1 MSIALLLA
9 LAAPAPAQRS
19 DYSPRDTRRAIEEYG
34 RCIVGKQHDLAAAAI
49 ARNVDNATLMR
60 NYSQLIDGRCMP
72 LPPLGSTIKVRFM
85 GDQFRYA
92 LADGLVH
99 KDLLRAPA
107 PAVGVLPQL
116 DHREPTPP
124 PRVDKKGRPLSEAKY
139 AAALEGY
146 RQAQA
151 FAYVSRFGE
160 CVVRANP
167 EGARALLGT
176 TADSPEETA
185 AFATL
190 SNALGNCLESGQ
202 KIELSKVALRGTIAV
217 NYYRLA
223 TVARS
228 LASAGGRQ

>member
-1 MSIALLLA
+1 M
-9 LAAPAPAQRS
+9 R
-19 DYSPRDTRRAIEEYG
+19 DYSE
-34 RCIVGKQHDLAAAAI
+34 
-49 ARNVDNATLMR
+49 
-60 NYSQLIDGRCMP
+60 LIDGRCMP
-72 LPPLGSTIKVRFM
+72 TPPMSSIKVKFV

-92 LADGLVH
+92 LADGLVR
-99 KDLLRAPA
+99 KDLLPFPA
-107 PAVGVLPQL
+107 PAVSALPQL

-124 PRVDKKGRPLSEAKY
+124 SRVDKKGRPLSEAKY
-139 AAALEGY
+139 AAAMEGY
-146 RQAQA
+146 QQAQA

>member
-1 MSIALLLA
+1 MK
-9 LAAPAPAQRS
+9 APMVA
-19 DYSPRDTRRAIEEYG
+19 
-34 RCIVGKQHDLAAAAI
+34 
-49 ARNVDNATLMR
+49 
-60 NYSQLIDGRCMP
+60 DGRCMP

-92 LADGLVH
+92 LADGLV
-99 KDLLRAPA
+99 KDLLKAPA

-151 FAYVSRFGE
+151 FAYASRFGE

-167 EGARALLGT
+167 EGARDLLGT
-176 TADSPEETA
+176 ASDTPQETA
-185 AFATL
+185 AFAGL
-190 SNALGNCLESGQ
+190 SNALSNCLESGQ

-223 TVARS
+223 TAARA
-228 LASAGGRQ
+228 LASAAPAR